1 MLHFLLLPLLLSA
14 WYERPGSPAR
24 ASHALCVS
32 KRIII
37 ARAIT
42 FHVPSF
48 WAAVWLYLPV
58 PATRRPRTLLPRVQ
72 SSIRDHICC
81 FASRLL
87 CKPGEP
93 ELYTRPSLPCFTKMP
108 LCHWSS
114 DSASTNITDVQSQIL
129 NAPPLVKVLQL
140 LSKLLNVPNPHR
152 LQSLPHSTQPSAAL
166 IPFLQSLPCK
176 RAFPLHI
183 VCLVHGHSFITDPL
197 RCPACVCRLCV
208 IANELLAG
216 GYAVTSRLQQNS
228 F

>member
-72 SSIRDHICC
+72 SSIRDHVCC

-93 ELYTRPSLPCFTKMP
+93 ELYTRPSLP
-108 LCHWSS
+108 H
-114 DSASTNITDVQSQIL
+114 N
-129 NAPPLVKVLQL
+129 NAPLPLEL
-140 LSKLLNVPNPHR
+140 
-152 LQSLPHSTQPSAAL
+152 
-166 IPFLQSLPCK
+166 
-176 RAFPLHI
+176 
-183 VCLVHGHSFITDPL
+183 
-197 RCPACVCRLCV
+197 RLCFHQHHRRSKPD
-208 IANELLAG
+208 IECATTCEKSC
-216 GYAVTSRLQQNS
+216 TSCHSSSMSRIHIDFSDYHTRPNRPH
-228 F
+228 

>member
-1 MLHFLLLPLLLSA
+1 MHATFSTFTTATVSMVRAPGVTRARIACLSVCLQA
-14 WYERPGSPAR
+14 HHYCTCHHSTSPA
-24 ASHALCVS
+24 SGQ
-32 KRIII
+32 
-37 ARAIT
+37 
-42 FHVPSF
+42 
-48 WAAVWLYLPV
+48 AVGLYLPV

-140 LSKLLNVPNPHR
+140 LSKLLNVQNPHR
-152 LQSLPHSTQPSAAL
+152 LQ
-166 IPFLQSLPCK
+166 
-176 RAFPLHI
+176 
-183 VCLVHGHSFITDPL
+183 
-197 RCPACVCRLCV
+197 
-208 IANELLAG
+208 
-216 GYAVTSRLQQNS
+216 
-228 F
+228 